1 MQVVPQWRQPLLPPQ
16 TRRCRQKTLVLDLD
30 ETLVHST
37 LDDCDDPDFTFPV
50 AFNGFNHTVHVKK
63 RPGLLEFLQS
73 VSKLFEVVIF
83 TASQKIY
90 AEQLL
95 NVIDPTRWAWV
106 LHRSRDGAVRRDRVV
121 LASSW
126 TSPPNESWVLHAG
139 RLPARLV
146 AVLCLQHPLKG
157 LPTCWTW

>member
-50 AFNGFNHTVHVKK
+50 AFNGLNHTVHVKK
-63 RPGLLEFLQS
+63 RPGLLEFLQR

-83 TASQKIY
+83 TASQKVY

-95 NVIDPTRWAWV
+95 NVIDPTR
-106 LHRSRDGAVRRDRVV
+106 
-121 LASSW
+121 
-126 TSPPNESWVLHAG
+126 
-139 RLPARLV
+139 
-146 AVLCLQHPLKG
+146 
-157 LPTCWTW
+157 